1 MIVRMVLHII
11 KFVNGFPCWG
21 GVKHFSPSAIMTG
34 RNLHVNNI
42 VIGFGVFSQIAKN
55 VESQNSLALRASAA
69 IWLGNLG
76 NLTGGQ
82 LFLALDTGAIVTR
95 HQW

>member
-42 VIGFGVFSQIAKN
+42 VIGFGVFSQIAKMLN
-55 VESQNSLALRASAA
+55 LKIALLSEPVLQFGWA
-69 IWLGNLG
+69 
-76 NLTGGQ
+76 T
-82 LFLALDTGAIVTR
+82 
-95 HQW
+95 